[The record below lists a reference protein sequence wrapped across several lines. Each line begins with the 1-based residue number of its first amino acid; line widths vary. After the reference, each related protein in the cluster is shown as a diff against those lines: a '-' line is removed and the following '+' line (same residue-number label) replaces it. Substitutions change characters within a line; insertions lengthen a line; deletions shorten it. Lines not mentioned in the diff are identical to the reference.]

1 MSGATR
7 RRSKPKGE
15 HIDVNN
21 TITLL
26 AQWAIE
32 NKVGMPELLP
42 ELIPR
47 YIGNFPIMTHLHD
60 ANGPHPECT
69 DKPCRKLAVCKAL
82 RELLR
87 AVETPRTVAIR
98 ELAQVLFDAVT
109 PLERLAAPIEM
120 AVRKVEEELVI
131 WANDLCKEIHE
142 IPAEK
147 RGHILELPS
156 DAGFP
161 PAMSQ
166 EIMATLFQICREP
179 RYWAGQLQVISDC
192 FRQLDREI
200 RRWHLGAPRD
210 HAPRQSQGTRGRPAD
225 ELLNAVTQHL
235 SEGGFK
241 PREIATLVDAGD
253 IKSCLRH
260 RAKHVSDRLDRS
272 KGKSYRTTFIK
283 NLGNSG
289 SK

>member
-1 MSGATR
+1 
-7 RRSKPKGE
+7 
-15 HIDVNN
+15 
-21 TITLL
+21 
-26 AQWAIE
+26 
-32 NKVGMPELLP
+32 MPELLP
-42 ELIPR
+42 GLIPS
-47 YIGNFPIMTHLHD
+47 YISNFPIMTHLHD

-147 RGHILELPS
+147 RGQILELPN

-161 PAMSQ
+161 LAMSQ
-166 EIMATLFQICREP
+166 EIMTTLFQICREP
-179 RYWAGQLQVISDC
+179 RYWAGQLQLISDC

-200 RRWHLGAPRD
+200 RTRHLGAPRD
-210 HAPRQSQGTRGRPAD
+210 HAPRQNQRTMGRPAD

-235 SEGGFK
+235 REGGFK
-241 PREIATLVDAGD
+241 PREIAKLIDAGD
-253 IKSCLRH
+253 TKCSPKERG
-260 RAKHVSDRLDRS
+260 KHVSDRLDRS
-272 KGKSYRTTFIK
+272 KGKLYRTKVVKSRGIK
-283 NLGNSG
+283 PGINS
-289 SK
+289 